1 MESQE
6 VEEGGSITLH
16 CELSKPGLA
25 VEWKKETQVLSY
37 GEKYHS
43 KQTGCIYELQIFGL
57 RPGDTGSY
65 SCCSEDTTSSASL
78 VVNGMIETMSS
89 SHAVFFCRQVFH
101 FIFQS
106 TLLHLTAF
114 FIAILDLV
122 LQINI
127 LLFLFIHQLPR
138 LFSQKNLKAK
148 QLMRATVWA
157 CIVSSLNPVFF
168 WSGGKENLVFV
179 LVPSMKLYRQDT
191 WLH

>member
-1 MESQE
+1 MESLE
-6 VEEGGSITLH
+6 VEEGGIVTLH
-16 CELSKPGLA
+16 CELSKPGLP
-25 VEWKKETQVLSY
+25 VEWKKETQVLSC
-37 GEKYHS
+37 GEKYQS

-89 SHAVFFCRQVFH
+89 SHVVFFCRQVFH

-106 TLLHLTAF
+106 SLHLTAF

-127 LLFLFIHQLPR
+127 WLFLFIHQLPR
-138 LFSQKNLKAK
+138 LFSQKSLKAK
-148 QLMRATVWA
+148 HLMKVTV
-157 CIVSSLNPVFF
+157 
-168 WSGGKENLVFV
+168 
-179 LVPSMKLYRQDT
+179 
-191 WLH
+191 